1 MTSNRRAALGEPGN
15 CTPAVVIWKCWK
27 SNAFFLSVCERMGV
41 GNHKGLSI
49 ICQYRERN
57 GVFLTHIATL
67 FRTPGQI
74 PWADKLFHPE
84 ALFTAICTALTEWM
98 ILPSSIPAQEELP
111 FQMPFLA
118 SAHRSSRSG
127 ASRLG
132 VSTFGCLSHSCRAAS
147 NLPRTEE
154 RSKSLG
160 SAATAK
166 ARVPLPMIRKRRS
179 SE

>member
-1 MTSNRRAALGEPGN
+1 
-15 CTPAVVIWKCWK
+15 
-27 SNAFFLSVCERMGV
+27 MGV
-41 GNHKGLSI
+41 GNHKGRPF

-57 GVFLTHIATL
+57 DAFSTHIATL
-67 FRTPGQI
+67 IRTPGKV
-74 PWADKLFHPE
+74 PGTGKLLYPE
-84 ALFTAICTALTEWM
+84 ALLAAICTVLTKWM
-98 ILPSSIPAQEELP
+98 ILPPPVPTQEERP

-127 ASRLG
+127 AFRLG
-132 VSTFGCLSHSCRAAS
+132 VSTFGCLSHSCRAVS
-147 NLPRTEE
+147 NLSRMDG

-179 SE
+179 SEWWWTP